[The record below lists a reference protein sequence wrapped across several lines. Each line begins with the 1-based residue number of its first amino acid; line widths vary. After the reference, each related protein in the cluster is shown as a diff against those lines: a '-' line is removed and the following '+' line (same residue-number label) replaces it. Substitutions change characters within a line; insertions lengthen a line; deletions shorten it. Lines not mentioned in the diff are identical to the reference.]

1 MFQYRQVL
9 LRLRQGD
16 SDRDVARSGLCR
28 ASIRVTTRDNQDDKF
43 LMG

>member
-1 MFQYRQVL
+1 VKRVRKHKAFNFFRH
-9 LRLRQGD
+9 
-16 SDRDVARSGLCR
+16 CR